1 MLGPSP
7 LPPAL
12 RTGFTPRKHGM
23 ASPASLGSTEQ
34 LCAPLMHHRPAVAG
48 TSRHPVRGWGCSST
62 GKLTKRMIARAGAA
76 TAQVRS
82 RTAMLV
88 SGPQRAQ
95 GSLPLGGHEALAPK
109 AVVAGQEAGST
120 GALSRTGEAKASLEH
135 PQVLEAAVHSAGGLV
150 HTLPVDVGYD
160 KAAGPRKSRQWMQS
174 HRRRPRAR

>member
-1 MLGPSP
+1 MARMPGPSL

-34 LCAPLMHHRPAVAG
+34 LCAPLMHHRPVVAG

-62 GKLTKRMIARAGAA
+62 GKMTKRMIARAGAA

-95 GSLPLGGHEALAPK
+95 GSLPLGGREALAPE

-120 GALSRTGEAKASLEH
+120 RRSFKNGRGKSKLGAPTSVGGS
-135 PQVLEAAVHSAGGLV
+135 SALCRGAGSHAPSGCGL
-150 HTLPVDVGYD
+150 
-160 KAAGPRKSRQWMQS
+160 
-174 HRRRPRAR
+174 